1 MEQLEVIPVRIR
13 VAAIVRNAILSREFA
28 PGQELSLTDT
38 AARLGVSRT
47 PVREAFQTLE
57 AEGLLTLR
65 MNKGAVVKLIDS
77 GFIRDH
83 FRIRRLL
90 EGEAVERAIENGLE
104 AGVLRELHA
113 AVIQAGGAA
122 NKAEYERYNQEF
134 HAAIWRAARG
144 PKLVSFL
151 QSLWNGPS
159 YGSDDMKH
167 RELALA
173 EHNELIECIARGDAE
188 AGRRVMYRHIER
200 SMENILQAAGGVL

>member
-65 MNKGAVVKLIDS
+65 MNKGAVVKPIDA

-90 EGEAVERAIENGLE
+90 EGEAVERAVENGLAAEGLRRMHE
-104 AGVLRELHA
+104 AVVL
-113 AVIQAGGAA
+113 AGGGV
-122 NKAEYERYNQEF
+122 NPEEYERYNQEF
-134 HAAIWRAARG
+134 HAVIWRASRG
-144 PKLVSFL
+144 PKLISFL

-159 YGSDDMKH
+159 YGLDDGEH
-167 RELALA
+167 RALALA
-173 EHNELIECIARGDAE
+173 EHAELIECIDRGDA
-188 AGRRVMYRHIER
+188 AGGCAVMHRHIDR
-200 SMENILQAAGGVL
+200 SMENILQAAAR